1 MDIWDRHLPAAEWGK
16 VACGHTKGTTDSS
29 WAGGTAPSNSAVA
42 DTATF
47 TSVPNAQPQ
56 LNVTGNRSL
65 NGIDFQL
72 PADGLT
78 SFTSDPGAT
87 FRLGATGIVAT
98 TRFSRVH
105 SAASHPVATVP
116 QSPVADP
123 PQIRTLQRGYFTSLT
138 STLPPLGRTTASRI
152 FAKER
157 PSVVACMK
165 SF

>member
-1 MDIWDRHLPAAEWGK
+1 MILKRVGGVAPANNL
-16 VACGHTKGTTDSS
+16 T
-29 WAGGTAPSNSAVA
+29 A

-47 TSVPNAQPQ
+47 TSVPNAQPH
-56 LNVTGNRSL
+56 LNVTGTRSVI
-65 NGIDFQL
+65 GIDFQL
-72 PADGLT
+72 PTGGLN
-78 SFTSDPGAT
+78 FTSDPGAT
-87 FRLGATGIVAT
+87 FRLGATGIDAT
-98 TRFSRVH
+98 TRFSCVH